1 MKKLLFILGLLS
13 LLCLA
18 METQAQNVWDG
29 TADVAWYDASQTSFN
44 ITTPEQLAGV
54 AQLVNNGTTT
64 FNGVTLNLMNDIW
77 LNSTGDSTHNW
88 VPIGGG
94 SPTSQSPSTGNSFQ
108 GHFNGHGHSIYNL
121 YCDKGNTYHAGLFCS
136 IKNPCTIDS
145 LAMINPVL
153 KSKGMMGAIAGFT
166 RSGGQIYVRNCMVIN
181 ARLQGVQGSENIGCI
196 IGASYDNG
204 SGNYVQNCGATGT
217 VIGNYV
223 GGLGGNADFEHFTNC
238 YFAGTLCNN
247 GSNAGSLVAWSSFGS
262 ITNCYACYTFVC
274 GSGGSNGTAVS
285 QALMQSDSMITLLGS
300 AFMRDCGYN
309 NGYPILSCMAGL
321 SPTTAE
327 LCVGENVTLSAYG
340 YSSYLWSTGDT
351 TAEITVAPTTTTTY
365 TVLCSSIAGNT
376 DTLSS
381 TVTVYPQAVITAEI
395 MPSYDGLV
403 HGTLNQNSFTVPC
416 GGSDAFTMVVTPDVN
431 YRVAKVTLNG
441 TQIYGDEFGE
451 GVANIMVSPGGTLG
465 EVKVYLDNT
474 YTVTSTI
481 VDTNGDTLV
490 ASNLVVPYGNNG
502 VYSVFA
508 GDSLMINFNNSARW
522 KLTDVEVDGVGM
534 GQVTTYTIYNI
545 HENHTVLATYVDSC
559 GIFALPFFE
568 DFESVFSGLPECY
581 ANNPDFSAY
590 PSVSSSNVYQGS
602 RSLRGYTYDTESS
615 PLVPYLV
622 LPRISEQFDISQLQV
637 SFYARFSNI
646 NARVIVGTM
655 TDPEDVSTFTSLHT
669 VTPYAT
675 NQYDLYTA
683 YLGSY
688 QDTAHYIALKMVNIA
703 NTSCYIYI
711 DDLTIGY
718 APQCSPVSNLQVTSV
733 YGSNATL
740 SWDPTTVGTPS
751 AYNIKLQDLTTGTT
765 TEFNTTETSFLLT
778 GLTELTSYEVGVYTQ
793 CDNGFVSDTVSAS
806 FTTGC
811 NSPIDNII
819 TFNSTSVYNYVPSA
833 ANRSYSYTQQI
844 YHAADLAGEAVDY
857 TSLYFQC
864 QIASATSRTWDIY
877 AANVPA
883 GLELSS
889 AWILPSDSM
898 PFQLIYSGNV
908 AISTS
913 GEGHWFE
920 IALDSAL
927 HYDGTSDLLLS
938 VVDRTGSSGGTNY
951 YNVHSISYPYEAR
964 YGYSNN
970 APFDYTN
977 PSATANGN
985 GSPYRANIRLS
996 LCSDNPCI
1004 VPNTVAASNVTA
1016 HSADISWVAV
1026 GSEPAWELQYKK
1038 STEAGWTSVGSQSST
1053 QYSFN
1058 NLESKTTYMVRV
1070 KALCSDTEESIWSET
1085 YTFQT
1090 ECSNIDMLPFFE
1102 DFEDVSKH
1110 YSSSQ
1115 QNYIY
1120 CWDRYASNS
1129 GHYVY
1134 IPSNNH
1140 AYSGTHFLDF
1150 HHTNDCFNIAI
1161 MPAIDSTLDI
1171 NTLQVHFYAC
1181 KSGTTGTLEVGMMTD
1196 AEDPTTFEPIDTI
1209 DLSSFGTFQYASLY
1223 VSFAN
1228 YMGNGDRIAFRVSN
1242 AISCGYY
1249 LDDITV
1255 EEIPACTFPTNLH
1268 ASDVGPDEVTL
1279 TWDASSSAN
1288 EYGLYL
1294 VVNNDTT
1301 YYLVYDTTIT
1311 INNLLPATSYSA
1323 YVRSLCDND
1332 SSVLSSECP
1341 FMTGCD
1347 AITISA
1353 GNPWTEG
1360 FESYTNVGGSQI
1372 QPFLCWARPVV
1383 DNAYQGSPFVYVN
1396 YSYAAHTG
1404 SNTAQ
1409 FKGTTSMLA
1418 LPEFTNDIHD
1428 LRLSF
1433 WATATIP
1440 SVSHIEVGVITDL
1453 DDPTT
1458 FVPLADAGTP
1468 GPRGHGGNFM
1478 GPFDFDT
1485 ISVTSGRIALRYTS
1499 TNAPESCNLDDFTVE
1514 LIPDCP
1520 SPEKDSVTVS
1530 NIGNHAAT
1538 ISFVDH
1544 DATHT
1549 EWVVYYRAS
1558 ADTVWNTMT
1567 TTTTTVDLTN
1577 LDAQTTYYVY
1587 VETACAPGLVADAT
1601 FTIHFTTLVACPA
1614 PAGVTINNINTTSA
1628 TVNWSGN
1635 ALSYVLE
1642 YGPSGFTPGTGEG
1655 TIVTTDSNAYD
1666 ISGLTPTTGYTVYI
1680 YADCGDEGYSSMIT
1694 RTFTTLDACPAPT
1707 GLTVYSITSTSASV
1721 TWNGNA
1727 STYVIEYGPAG
1738 FTPGDSTS
1746 TIVTTSS
1753 NIYDITGLTST
1764 TDYTVYV
1771 YADCGTDGF
1780 SSMVNSSFTTD
1791 LCDPADKCT
1800 YTFTLTSSHNEWLG
1814 YVLRVSQGGKVIAS
1828 LTYYQTGSNSY
1839 TATVDLCDNIP
1850 VTLNYI
1856 LGSGVPPQF
1865 IGHPSGITVLKPDGS
1880 EEYSTTDMNSFS
1892 TYTFTPNCNA
1902 SIPDTCDVPTA
1913 LAVNNIDQTSAT
1925 ATWSAGGSETAW
1937 NVEYKAVS
1945 ATVWQSATTNAT
1957 SFAMTGLTPNTQY
1970 EVRVQAVCDTD
1981 NTSDWTASVT
1991 FTTAQE
1997 QQTCPAP
2004 TNLTAALDEN
2014 NHTTV
2019 ILTWQQEPNT
2029 ATEWQVNYRQTTDS
2043 EWTSTIANATTYT
2056 LTDLVPNVTY
2066 EFNVVAHCTNGLTSD
2081 PSNTVTIQTD
2091 NVGVQ
2096 NWLEKS
2102 VTLYPN
2108 PATEMVS
2115 VAVSDANIMITGVE
2129 VYNVY
2134 GQLINTIVS
2143 TENPLRINVSGLA
2156 DGMYYVRVTTDS
2168 GVVTKNFV
2176 KR

>member
-1 MKKLLFILGLLS
+1 MMKKLLFVLGLLS
-13 LLCLA
+13 LLCLT
-18 METQAQNVWDG
+18 MEIQAQNIWNG
-29 TADVAWYDASQTSFN
+29 TADISWYDASQTSFN

-64 FNGVTLNLMNDIW
+64 FNGKTLNLMNNIW
-77 LNSTGDSTHNW
+77 LNATGDSTNNW

-108 GHFNGHGHSIYNL
+108 GQFNGHGHSIYNL

-136 IKNPCTIDS
+136 IKYPCTIDS

-166 RSGGQIYVRNCMVIN
+166 RSGGQVYVRNCMVIN

-223 GGLGGNADFEHFTNC
+223 GGLGGNADYEHFTNC

-262 ITNCYACYTFVC
+262 ITNCYACYTFIC

-285 QALMQSDSMITLLGS
+285 QALMQSDSMITLLGG
-300 AFMRDCGYN
+300 AFMRDNGYN
-309 NGYPILSCMAGL
+309 NGFPILSCMAGI
-321 SPTTAE
+321 SPTTSE
-327 LCVGENVTLSAYG
+327 ICVGENVTLSAYG

-365 TVLCSSIAGNT
+365 TVLCSTGNGNT

-451 GVANIMVSPGGTLG
+451 GVANIMLFPGGTLG

-474 YTVTSTI
+474 YTVTTTA
-481 VDTNGDTLV
+481 VDVNGDTID
-490 ASNLVVPYGNNG
+490 ASGLVVPYGANG

-508 GDSLMINFNNSARW
+508 SDSLVMSFNNTARW
-522 KLTDVEVDGVGM
+522 KLTDVEVDNISVGL
-534 GQVTTYTIYNI
+534 VPTYTIYNV
-545 HENHTVLATYVDSC
+545 HENHTVLITYVDSC
-559 GIFALPFFE
+559 GIYSIPFFE
-568 DFESVFSGLPECY
+568 DFESVSSGLPDCY
-581 ANNPDFSAY
+581 EKNHANSSYPRVSTSSAY
-590 PSVSSSNVYQGS
+590 QGRSLYTSNYQYDDNATNVPCLILPELSDQFDLSTLMLQFYGRSSSTN
-602 RSLRGYTYDTESS
+602 GYF
-615 PLVPYLV
+615 V
-622 LPRISEQFDISQLQV
+622 
-637 SFYARFSNI
+637 
-646 NARVIVGTM
+646 VGVM
-655 TDPEDVSTFTSLHT
+655 TDPTDMSTFTALQT
-669 VTPYAT
+669 VTPSAVSSYE
-675 NQYDLYTA
+675 LCTA
-683 YLGSY
+683 YFSNY
-688 QDTAHYIALKMVNIA
+688 QDTGRYIAIKLAATSYCTLNID
-703 NTSCYIYI
+703 N
-711 DDLTIGY
+711 LTIDY
-718 APQCSPVSNLQVTSV
+718 APQCSPISNLQVDYI
-733 YGSNATL
+733 YGTNATL
-740 SWDPTTVGTPS
+740 TWSPTIVGTPDQ
-751 AYNIKLQDLTTGTT
+751 YHLIVTDLSQSTITTFTT
-765 TEFNTTETSFLLT
+765 TDTTFLLT
-778 GLTELTSYEVGVYTQ
+778 GLSEQTPYQVSIYTA
-793 CDNGFVSDTVSAS
+793 CTNGQTSDTVSVSFTTICNSMSSVTVADPINNSYTYEFPSDDCYGYGFSQQIISASDLGSDSAS
-806 FTTGC
+806 FTTM
-811 NSPIDNII
+811 
-819 TFNSTSVYNYVPSA
+819 
-833 ANRSYSYTQQI
+833 
-844 YHAADLAGEAVDY
+844 
-857 TSLYFQC
+857 SLQC
-864 QIASATSRTWDIY
+864 ASGSGVRHWDIY
-877 AANVPA
+877 AAQVTDSYFMNF
-883 GLELSS
+883 
-889 AWILPSDSM
+889 ILPSDS
-898 PFQLIYSGNV
+898 LIFHHIFSGNV
-908 AISTS
+908 TISST
-913 GEGHWFE
+913 GPDHWFD
-920 IALDSAL
+920 IQLDSAL
-927 HYDGTSDLLLS
+927 QYNGTDNLLLTIVS
-938 VVDRTGSSGGTNY
+938 DNTNSDC
-951 YNVHSISYPYEAR
+951 SISYYCHMDAAWNNVALYDANDSYPY
-964 YGYSNN
+964 S
-970 APFDYTN
+970 YTN
-977 PSATANGN
+977 PMASSEGYMGALPLTN
-985 GSPYRANIRLS
+985 NIRFSSCLQES
-996 LCSDNPCI
+996 C
-1004 VPNTVAASNVTA
+1004 VRPNTLIASNVTSN
-1016 HSADISWVAV
+1016 SADVSWVSA
-1026 GSEPAWELQYKK
+1026 GAETSWELQYKAY
-1038 STEAGWTSVGSQSST
+1038 TDTGWTSLNNLTSN
-1053 QYSFN
+1053 QYSLTGLQSN
-1058 NLESKTTYMVRV
+1058 KEYSVRV
-1070 KALCSDTEESIWSET
+1070 RALCSATDVSMWSDEVS
-1085 YTFQT
+1085 FHT
-1090 ECSNIDMLPFFE
+1090 ECGLISTLPYTE
-1102 DFEDVSKH
+1102 DFEDPSTI
-1110 YSSSQ
+1110 YSTSQ
-1115 QNYIY
+1115 QNYIT
-1120 CWDRYASNS
+1120 CWYRYASNS

-1140 AYSGTHFLDF
+1140 AHSGTHFLDF

-1161 MPAIDSTLDI
+1161 MPALDPTLDI

-1181 KSGTTGTLEVGMMTD
+1181 KSGNSGTLEVGMMSD
-1196 AEDPTTFEPIDTI
+1196 YSNPATFEAIDTI
-1209 DLSSFGTFQYASLY
+1209 DLSTYATYEYANLY
-1223 VSFAN
+1223 VSLAN
-1228 YMGNGDRIAFRVSN
+1228 YVGNGQHIAFRVSN

-1255 EEIPACTFPTNLH
+1255 EEIPECNFPTNLQ
-1268 ASDVGPDEVTL
+1268 ASNIGPDEVTL
-1279 TWDASSSAN
+1279 SWDASSSAN

-1311 INNLLPATSYSA
+1311 INNLLPATNYSA
-1323 YVRSLCDND
+1323 FVRSICSDD
-1332 SSVLSSECP
+1332 SSIVSPTCS

-1530 NIGNHAAT
+1530 NIGNHTAT

-1642 YGPSGFTPGTGEG
+1642 YGPSGFTPGTGYG
-1655 TIVTTDSNAYD
+1655 TVVTTDSNAYD
-1666 ISGLTPTTGYTVYI
+1666 ISGLTPSTGYTVYI
-1680 YADCGDEGYSSMIT
+1680 YADCGDEGYSNMIS
-1694 RTFTTLDACPAPT
+1694 RNFTTLDACPAPT
-1707 GLTVYSITSTSASV
+1707 GLTVYGITSTSASI

-1727 STYVIEYGPAG
+1727 STYVIEYGPSG

-1746 TIVTTSS
+1746 TMVTTSA
-1753 NIYDITGLTST
+1753 NIYDFTGLIPATG
-1764 TDYTVYV
+1764 YTVYIK
-1771 YADCGTDGF
+1771 ADCGTDGY
-1780 SSMVNSSFTTD
+1780 SSSTSTTFTTD

-1800 YTFTLTSSHNEWLG
+1800 YTFTLTSVHNAWLG
-1814 YVLRVSQGGKVIAS
+1814 HSLRVMQGGVAVAVLSFAS
-1828 LTYYQTGSNSY
+1828 GSSY
-1839 TATVDLCDNIP
+1839 TTTVDLCDNSP
-1850 VTLNYI
+1850 VSLEHI
-1856 LGSGVPPQF
+1856 VGGGVPF
-1865 IGHPSGITVLKPDGS
+1865 HMMGHPSGITVAKPDGTV
-1880 EEYSTTDMNSFS
+1880 EYSTTDMDNYT
-1892 TYTFTPNCNA
+1892 TYTFTPNC
-1902 SIPDTCDVPTA
+1902 SVSVPDTCNMPTA

-1925 ATWSAGGSETAW
+1925 VTWTAGGSETAW

-1945 ATVWQSATTNAT
+1945 ASTWQSATTST
-1957 SFAMTGLTPNTQY
+1957 PSYTMTGLVPATDY
-1970 EVRVQAVCDTD
+1970 EVKVQAVCDTN

-2004 TNLTAALDEN
+2004 TNLTAALDED

-2029 ATEWQVNYRQTTDS
+2029 ATEWQVNYRQTTES
-2043 EWTSTIANATTYT
+2043 EWTSTTANATTHT

-2102 VTLYPN
+2102 VALYPN